1 MKQLYAEDMNYWQSS
16 KTDPDSWIDRTAKLI
31 AGFGGKVLTTGFG
44 SEPGSGRA
52 AYMLEFIIG
61 QGSNPPDRFK
71 VIWPVLKSRGGN
83 ERAARIQAATMLY
96 HDIKGSLLK
105 LSVLGAR
112 AAFAAYLLLP
122 DGRTVAEAT
131 NAELVQA
138 LPALFAP
145 PARKALESGEVVD
158 GEWKDK

>member
-1 MKQLYAEDMNYWQSS
+1 MKQLYAEDLNYWQSS
-16 KTDPDSWIDRTAKLI
+16 KSDPDSWMDRTAKLI
-31 AGFGGKVLTTGFG
+31 AGFGGKVLATAYG
-44 SEPGSGRA
+44 SEPATGRA
-52 AYMLEFIIG
+52 AYMLEFVTG
-61 QGSNPPDRFK
+61 PDRFK
-71 VIWPVLKSRGGN
+71 VIWPVLKSRSGN

-105 LSVLGAR
+105 LSVFGAR

-122 DGRTVAEAT
+122 DGRTVSQAT

-145 PARKALESGEVVD
+145 KSQRLIGSGEDVVE
-158 GEWKDK
+158 GEWEER